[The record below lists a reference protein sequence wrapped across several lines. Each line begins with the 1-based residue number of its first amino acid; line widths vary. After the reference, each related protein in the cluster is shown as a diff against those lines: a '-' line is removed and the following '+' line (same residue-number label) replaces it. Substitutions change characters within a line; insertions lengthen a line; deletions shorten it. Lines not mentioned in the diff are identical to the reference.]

1 MNCLAAERAA
11 ERRNLRSTGEWGTS
25 TVEVI
30 STAAELRKRIQDGMV
45 GDCAAA
51 LIHTSLPPDEVDGV
65 LVDNFPDLHFYPI
78 VTELDTDVW
87 QVTEV
92 LVAPISINQRIL
104 EHLALCYMEAKD
116 AGCSTQ
122 MEQLLNTVA
131 RSALSVFGDQ
141 DQQSTFF
148 GAAE

>member
-1 MNCLAAERAA
+1 M
-11 ERRNLRSTGEWGTS
+11 
-25 TVEVI
+25 I

-45 GDCAAA
+45 GDCVAT
-51 LIHTSLPPDEVDGV
+51 LIHTSMPQDEVDTV
-65 LVDNFPDLHFYPI
+65 LVDKFPDFHFYPI
-78 VTELDTDVW
+78 VTELDTEAA

-92 LVAPISINQRIL
+92 LMAPTSTNQRIL

-116 AGCSTQ
+116 AGYPTQ

-131 RSALSVFGDQ
+131 RCALSVFGDQ

-148 GAAE
+148 GATE